1 MRSSLLHTAV
11 AVTVLSALAIGCAT
25 GNRGTSPE
33 NQTLT
38 AEDIER
44 NPNEPI
50 EKVLQA
56 RTPGLLITRA
66 DDGSIALQIRGSHS
80 FVGTDAPLYT
90 LDGMPFQPGPGGI
103 VSGVDPHSIAS
114 IKVFKG
120 AEAAIY
126 GIQGMNGVIAITTK
140 KPEKRTP

>member
-1 MRSSLLHTAV
+1 MHSSLFRTALSV
-11 AVTVLSALAIGCAT
+11 AVLSELAIGCAS

-33 NQTLT
+33 NPTVT

-56 RTPGLLITRA
+56 RTPGLLVTRA

-80 FVGTDAPLYT
+80 FVGTDAPLYV

-103 VSGVDPHSIAS
+103 VSGVDPHNIAS
-114 IKVFKG
+114 IKVIKG

-140 KPEKRTP
+140 KPERRSP